1 MNVTMSFPKPYW
13 LLNGAEDTE
22 TAFVVV
28 LVSVSANDAVVT
40 LAQQL
45 LNENNIGIDSIN
57 VLSDKQAAE
66 IFISAS
72 TQGAWAMFRK
82 LLVLVSSVD
91 ADVFVLPVVGRKK
104 RLLICD
110 MDSTIVQTETLDD
123 IAASIG
129 IGEQVC
135 EITARAMR
143 GELNFRKALA
153 ERVGLLRGVSEEL
166 FIEIADEVKINLG
179 AKDLISLAQ
188 KHGLRTVLVS
198 GGFEPIVKVV
208 AANLGFDHYVCNKA
222 EITNGKLTGKVLE
235 PLVDANTKLNVLKE
249 EAEKLTITLE
259 QACTVG
265 DGANDLPMIQAA
277 GIGVAYK
284 GKPLV
289 RAGTSYQINSSSLAS
304 ILMMMGIT
312 VL

>member
-1 MNVTMSFPKPYW
+1 MNEVKPFPNPYW
-13 LLNGAEDTE
+13 LLNKAEDKQ

-28 LVSVSANDAVVT
+28 LVSMSINNAVVK

-45 LNENNIGIDSIN
+45 LEENNIDIDSIN
-57 VLSDKQAAE
+57 MLVDKQATE
-66 IFISAS
+66 FFISAT
-72 TQGAWAMFRK
+72 TQGAWKIFQK
-82 LLVLVSSVD
+82 LLVLVSNVD
-91 ADVFVLPVVGRKK
+91 ADVFVLPIAGRKK

-143 GELNFRKALA
+143 GELDFRKALD
-153 ERVGLLRGVSEEL
+153 ERVSLLKGVSEKL
-166 FIEIADEVKINLG
+166 FDEIAQEVQINLG
-179 AKDLISLAQ
+179 AEELINYAKKQ
-188 KHGLRTVLVS
+188 GLRTVLVS

-222 EITNGKLTGKVLE
+222 EITGGKLTGKVVE
-235 PLVDANTKLNVLKE
+235 PIVDAGTKLKVLE
-249 EAEKLTITLE
+249 EEIKQLAILPE

-265 DGANDLPMIQAA
+265 DGANDLPMLQAA

-289 RAGTSYQINSSSLAS
+289 RAGTPYQVNTSSLTS
-304 ILMMMGIT
+304 LLLMMGIT
-312 VL
+312 

>member
-1 MNVTMSFPKPYW
+1 MNETMSFPKPYW
-13 LLNGAEDTE
+13 VLSEAEDTQ
-22 TAFVVV
+22 TAFVVI
-28 LVSVSANDAVVT
+28 LVSMSANDVVVKS
-40 LAQQL
+40 AQQL
-45 LNENNIGIDSIN
+45 FDENNIDIDLIN
-57 VLSDKQAAE
+57 TLSDKQAIE
-66 IFISAS
+66 FFISTT
-72 TQGAWAMFRK
+72 TQGAWQIFQK
-82 LLVLVSSVD
+82 LLLLVSNAD
-91 ADVFVLPVVGRKK
+91 ADVFVLPMAGRKK

-129 IGEQVC
+129 IGEQVS

-143 GELNFRKALA
+143 GELDFRKALD
-153 ERVGLLRGVSEEL
+153 ERVSLLKGVSETL
-166 FIEIADEVKINLG
+166 FDEIAQEVQINFG
-179 AKDLISLAQ
+179 ANELINLAQ

-222 EITNGKLTGKVLE
+222 EIANGKLTGKVLE
-235 PLVDANTKLNVLKE
+235 PIVGAESKLNVLKE
-249 EAEKLTITLE
+249 EAKQSMFTLE

-265 DGANDLPMIQAA
+265 DGANDLPMLQAA
-277 GIGVAYK
+277 GIGFAYK

-289 RAGTSYQINSSSLAS
+289 RAGTPYQINSSNLTS
-304 ILMMMGIT
+304 ILLVMGIT